1 MLETDGPYA
10 GNPCSAT
17 DHAHHRNAADS
28 VEMQWRKQAE
38 FYATMRERGV
48 FLHAPDDYLFEG
60 GANKCVLG
68 YAEMQFNLPRDE
80 WLAIARTQLYDNT
93 WIQTPT
99 QGWMFA
105 ALEDYHGGG
114 DAAAIEP
121 FKEHPE
127 TWEWA
132 LASFIGAGVGT
143 CYRGSRLFDTPEI
156 ERMVAKWA
164 SFWVRHRRILTE
176 DILHVR
182 RPPCPGTAL
191 HHVRACYSA
200 DDAEAMLYMVYNP
213 TETIVQDSLRVSAY
227 YTGMQEGDAVMVT
240 EADDATTERVV
251 NLGPGAL
258 TFGWTEPQSPGLVR
272 KHTGTLKTNAAG
284 KFDIIMGITLV
295 YSLN

>member
-1 MLETDGPYA
+1 M
-10 GNPCSAT
+10 AT

-156 ERMVAKWA
+156 ERMVAKI
-164 SFWVRHRRILTE
+164 FWVRHRRILTE

-182 RPPCPGTAL
+182 RPTVSGYDCL
-191 HHVRACYSA
+191 CHVSSVLQHP
-200 DDAEAMLYMVYNP
+200 DDAEAMLCMVYNP

-251 NLGPGAL
+251 NLGGA
-258 TFGWTEPQSPGLVR
+258 GANIRGGPEGQAN
-272 KHTGTLKTNAAG
+272 H
-284 KFDIIMGITLV
+284 LV
-295 YSLN
+295 YGTKTCGDFESKCSAVDI

>member
-1 MLETDGPYA
+1 
-10 GNPCSAT
+10 
-17 DHAHHRNAADS
+17 
-28 VEMQWRKQAE
+28 
-38 FYATMRERGV
+38 
-48 FLHAPDDYLFEG
+48 
-60 GANKCVLG
+60 
-68 YAEMQFNLPRDE
+68 
-80 WLAIARTQLYDNT
+80 
-93 WIQTPT
+93 
-99 QGWMFA
+99 MFA

-182 RPPCPGTAL
+182 RPTVSGYDCL
-191 HHVRACYSA
+191 CHVSSVLQHP
-200 DDAEAMLYMVYNP
+200 DDAEAMLCMVYNP

-251 NLGPGAL
+251 NLGRGPAL
-258 TFGWTEPQSPGLVR
+258 TFGVDLKAKHITWFTVR
-272 KHTGTLKTNAAG
+272 KHAGTLKANA
-284 KFDIIMGITLV
+284 L
-295 YSLN
+295 L